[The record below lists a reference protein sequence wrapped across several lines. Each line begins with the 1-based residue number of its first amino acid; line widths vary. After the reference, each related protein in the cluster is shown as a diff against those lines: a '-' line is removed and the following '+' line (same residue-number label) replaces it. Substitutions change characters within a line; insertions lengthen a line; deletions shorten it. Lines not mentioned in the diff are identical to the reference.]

1 MERRLF
7 LIGLPL
13 LAVAAA
19 CEDDKGH
26 HRHDD
31 PVTPAP
37 TPVPEP
43 TPKVHEFEFRVNGT
57 VLGQLDISMTNTAEG
72 STLIR
77 SDIPWFVIVRSTRTF
92 MFLSLEASAIGFGKL
107 TVQIFVDGQ
116 LFREATADG
125 FDPVASISG
134 QWAE

>member
-7 LIGLPL
+7 LVGLPL
-13 LAVAAA
+13 LVAAVA
-19 CEDDKGH
+19 CESDKDHH
-26 HRHDD
+26 HRDD

-43 TPKVHEFEFRVNGT
+43 TPKTHEFEFRVNGT
-57 VLGQLDISMTNTAEG
+57 VSGQVDISMTNTAEG

-77 SDIPWFVIVRSTRTF
+77 SDLPWFVTVRSVRTF
-92 MFLSLEASAIGFGKL
+92 MFLSLEAAAIGEGKL

-125 FDPVASISG
+125 FDPSASISG